1 MAIHVIHAILRVIF
15 HHQDQPVRPEL
26 TFGNSFHNAA
36 EGQVVVS
43 HHGLERG
50 MHLAPAVGQQCTLVG
65 SLFNFVNNPPSPGQ
79 ATATW
84 VFGGITNTP
93 GVTWVGNFN
102 SQFPGIPYQTVLSD
116 LATNGYVSN
125 TFSAT
130 ITLMVPEPGTMVFML
145 MGSALIG
152 IAALLRRRCAS

>member
-1 MAIHVIHAILRVIF
+1 
-15 HHQDQPVRPEL
+15 
-26 TFGNSFHNAA
+26 
-36 EGQVVVS
+36 
-43 HHGLERG
+43 
-50 MHLAPAVGQQCTLVG
+50 VG
-65 SLFNFVNNPPSPGQ
+65 
-79 ATATW
+79 
-84 VFGGITNTP
+84 
-93 GVTWVGNFN
+93 GNFN